1 MPADSQ
7 ARNAVIAGTLCYAIW
22 GLVPLVFQVIGRAG
36 PDPWEILTHRVL
48 WGLLAAAL
56 MVGCAKQWGQL
67 ATVLRSPKVMGWLTL
82 SALLIAANWV
92 LFIWAVNTHRTLET
106 SLGYYVTPLINMAA
120 GAVLFRERIDRIAAV
135 AMAIAAVGVV
145 VQALAIGHLP
155 WMSIALAISF
165 GGYGIV
171 RKRVAADAQTGLFI
185 ECLLLFAPALA
196 YVVWLQS
203 SGHGHFG
210 QTLSTTAWL
219 IASGPI
225 TAAPLAL
232 FAWAARRMPL
242 STMGF
247 LQFLA
252 PSISFGIGVAEGE
265 PFTPLRAVSFV
276 FIWAGAAVFAYGAWR
291 KARALKHLAPATVA
305 TVRA

>member
-7 ARNAVIAGTLCYAIW
+7 ARNAVVAGTLCYAIW

-36 PDPWEILTHRVL
+36 PGPWEILTHRVL

-56 MVGCAKQWGQL
+56 MVGFAKQWGQL
-67 ATVLRSPKVMGWLTL
+67 AQVLRSPKVMGWLML
-82 SALLIAANWV
+82 SALLIGVNWV

-106 SLGYYVTPLINMAA
+106 SLGYYITPLINMAA
-120 GAVLFRERIDRIAAV
+120 GAALFRERIDRISAI
-135 AMAIAAVGVV
+135 AMVIAAVGVV
-145 VQALAIGHLP
+145 VQALALGHLP

-171 RKRVAADAQTGLFI
+171 RKRVNADAQTGLFV
-185 ECLLLFAPALA
+185 ECVLLFLPALA
-196 YVVWLQS
+196 YVAWLQA

-210 QTLSTTAWL
+210 QSVTTTAWL

-252 PSISFGIGVAEGE
+252 PTISFAIGVLEGE
-265 PFTPLRAVSFV
+265 AFTPLRAVSFV
-276 FIWAGAAVFAYGAWR
+276 FIWAGAGVYAFGAWK
-291 KARALKHLAPATVA
+291 KARALKHPTPATVA